1 MTLDTLLTLQLSYD
15 ELKEL
20 WLVFDSTLKNRLEEV
35 QPSGQHQVSAIEL
48 KDGNYTI
55 CADVLSEIEG
65 IYAQT
70 FASLDQSTFTS
81 VNVVNKSEVSIVT
94 ISSDI

>member
-20 WLVFDSTLKNRLEEV
+20 WLVFDSKLKTRLEEV
-35 QPSGQHQVSAIEL
+35 QPSGQHQVSPIKLE
-48 KDGNYTI
+48 DGNYAI

-81 VNVVNKSEVSIVT
+81 VNVVNKAEIFIATTSSEV
-94 ISSDI
+94 